1 MKSNVLLL
9 CVDDMNDWAGCLGGY
24 PGFSTPNID
33 RLAERG
39 TLFTNAHCPSS
50 VCNPSRTAILTGMR
64 PSRSGVYDN
73 QQWWRPAH
81 PAVVTLPER
90 FRCAGFET
98 AGAGKIFHHTDGF
111 NPPDQW
117 DQYFRQVFDDPWD
130 RGAHH
135 DVATAPTPPD
145 HPLNGI
151 TPYEHEFDWGV
162 LALPESEYGDVRAA
176 DWAVGF
182 LQRRADA
189 AAKGKP
195 ERPFLLACG
204 LFRPH
209 LPCYAPQRYFDRYP
223 LERIRLPDLMDSD
236 LEMLPPVGAEL
247 AAKRRNRYQKVID
260 HDRWAEAV
268 QAYLAT
274 ISFADAQI
282 GRVLDA
288 LDDSGLAGNT
298 VVVFYSDNGF
308 HLGEKRHWHKST
320 LWERATHVPFV
331 IAGPGLGTP
340 GQRIDRPV
348 SLQDL
353 YPTLV
358 DLCGLP
364 VADSERIDGDSLA
377 PLIADPDR
385 MWREAALTTYLRGNH
400 ALRTERWRYIRYHDG
415 GEELYDRDADPTE
428 ERNLAARPEM
438 RPLITDLRAEFP
450 ASDAPNA
457 PLKSDWSFDHD
468 SYTWRPA

>member
-1 MKSNVLLL
+1 MYSDAELYPAVETVEAEYSGSSSFRLTFAGA
-9 CVDDMNDWAGCLGGY
+9 CVVGGAIDPAGGRFGY
-24 PGFSTPNID
+24 AACGRCSAI
-33 RLAERG
+33 AGRG

-81 PAVVTLPER
+81 PEVVTLPER
-90 FRCAGFET
+90 FRRAGFET
-98 AGAGKIFHHTDGF
+98 PARRVDNITKPMSGRPCD
-111 NPPDQW
+111 NPVRATGYLVLRPAAIDSPPI
-117 DQYFRQVFDDPWD
+117 RSNASGCRTRP
-130 RGAHH
+130 RGAMEL
-135 DVATAPTPPD
+135 PTPRSA
-145 HPLNGI
+145 
-151 TPYEHEFDWGV
+151 
-162 LALPESEYGDVRAA
+162 AL
-176 DWAVGF
+176 F
-182 LQRRADA
+182 
-189 AAKGKP
+189 
-195 ERPFLLACG
+195 
-204 LFRPH
+204 
-209 LPCYAPQRYFDRYP
+209 
-223 LERIRLPDLMDSD
+223 
-236 LEMLPPVGAEL
+236 
-247 AAKRRNRYQKVID
+247 
-260 HDRWAEAV
+260 
-268 QAYLAT
+268 
-274 ISFADAQI
+274 

-288 LDDSGLAGNT
+288 LDESGLADNT
-298 VVVFYSDNGF
+298 LVVFLSDNGF

-358 DLCGLP
+358 DLCELP

-415 GEELYDRDADPTE
+415 DELYDRDADPTE
-428 ERNLAARPEM
+428 ERNLATRPEM
-438 RPLITDLRAEFP
+438 RPLITD
-450 ASDAPNA
+450 APMT
-457 PLKSDWSFDHD
+457 PMPPTH
-468 SYTWRPA
+468 R